1 MKGKGKYHIWL
12 IGLLLVAAASLSACT
27 FGQKPSDEHKLP
39 PTKTVVEGGTLVI
52 ARKFDAGNLDPHFI
66 STISAASVVYQKVY
80 EGLVT
85 RDINMVIQPQLAT
98 EWKQIDDVT
107 WEFKL
112 RHGVVFHDGTAFSA
126 DAVKK
131 TFDRVRDPRVGSTRA
146 AMFDKIKEV
155 KVLDDYTVQIRLS
168 APFTPILSILASH
181 EGSILS
187 PKAIA
192 TYGKD
197 LSHHPVGTGPFTFS
211 SWTAEKEIVLKENQQ
226 YWGNKPKLDRI
237 IFRVIPDDAERIELV
252 EQGDAQIAESIPVT
266 EIERIQASQQMRIYR
281 SEALGTEFVGFNVA
295 KKPLNDLRVRQAI
308 SYAIETSS
316 IIKGVYNNVGTQAT
330 STLGPKVFG
339 YSSVLNKYPYDLNKA
354 RDLLDQAGYP
364 DGFTT
369 TILTYDRMDRINVA
383 GVIRSQLKGIGIDAK
398 IQVVSYDA
406 FVDTLER
413 TKEHDI
419 FVSGWGNATGDAD
432 YNQYN
437 LFHTMGGGRGN
448 SFMYSNRE
456 LDQLIEAGR
465 EETDTKKRLS
475 IYAKAQELEMQ
486 EALIVPF
493 RNLENL
499 AAIHNSIEGFAM
511 SPAGYLML
519 DKVMIK
525 K

>member
-1 MKGKGKYHIWL
+1 MKEKVKHYIWL
-12 IGLLLVAAASLSACT
+12 IGLLLVVGASLTACT
-27 FGQKPSDEHKLP
+27 LGKKPSDEHKLP
-39 PTKTVVEGGTLVI
+39 PSKSVVEGGTLVI

-98 EWKQIDDVT
+98 EWRQVDDVT

-112 RHGVVFHDGTAFSA
+112 RHGVVFHDGTLFRA
-126 DAVKK
+126 DAVKQ
-131 TFDRVRDPRVGSTRA
+131 TFDRVLSPQVASTRA

-155 KVLDDYTVQIRLS
+155 KIIDDYTVQIRLS

-192 TYGKD
+192 AFGND
-197 LSHHPVGTGPFTFS
+197 LSHHPVGTGPFTFLL
-211 SWTAEKEIVLKENQQ
+211 WTAGKEIVLKKNQN
-226 YWGNKPKLDRI
+226 YWGEKPKLDQI
-237 IFRVIPDDAERIELV
+237 IFRVIPDDEERIELV
-252 EQGDAQIAESIPVT
+252 EQGEAHIAESIPVT
-266 EIERIQASQQMRIYR
+266 EIDRIQASSQMRIYR

-316 IIKGVYNNVGTQAT
+316 IIKGIYNNVGTPAN
-330 STLGPKVFG
+330 SPLGPKVFG
-339 YSSVLNKYPYDLNKA
+339 YSSSLKKYLYDLNKA
-354 RDLLDQAGYP
+354 RDLLEQAGYP
-364 DGFTT
+364 NGFST
-369 TILTYDRMDRINVA
+369 TILTYDRKDRVNVA

-398 IQVVSYDA
+398 IQVVSYDD
-406 FVDTLER
+406 FVEMIEH

-437 LFHTMGGGRGN
+437 LFHTIGGGRGN
-448 SFMYSNRE
+448 SFMYSNPE
-456 LDQLIEAGR
+456 LDRFIEAGR
-465 EETDTKKRLS
+465 EETDTQKRLS
-475 IYAKAQELEMQ
+475 IYAKAQELELQ